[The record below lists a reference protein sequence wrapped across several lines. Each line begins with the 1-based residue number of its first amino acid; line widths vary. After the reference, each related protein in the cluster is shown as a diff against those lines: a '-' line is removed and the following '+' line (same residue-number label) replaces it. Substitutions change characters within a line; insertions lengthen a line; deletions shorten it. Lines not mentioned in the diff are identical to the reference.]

1 MHSESFYHLVCVDA
15 AERAILQHVLLK
27 SSLFTAGM
35 KRCGGVR
42 WRDSVYYRL
51 CVLLP
56 ASSIPLISFTSSVP
70 SLVVDFVCLDRISSF
85 SVVRSE
91 SYGTFF
97 LAYLLM
103 NMIFL
108 WTFAY
113 CIVNLSVWV
122 HASLFRDSH
131 QGRNVSFSLSTAS
144 YKNLISF

>member
-1 MHSESFYHLVCVDA
+1 MTSQNFYHLVCVDA
-15 AERAILQHVLLK
+15 AERAILQHVLFQK
-27 SSLFTAGM
+27 QPFTAGI

-51 CVLLP
+51 CVLLL

-70 SLVVDFVCLDRISSF
+70 SLVVDFVYLDRISSF
-85 SVVRSE
+85 SAVRSE

-97 LAYLLM
+97 LAYLLT

-113 CIVNLSVWV
+113 CVVNLTVWV
-122 HASLFRDSH
+122 HAS
-131 QGRNVSFSLSTAS
+131 
-144 YKNLISF
+144 